1 MLFAENQDQA
11 GKVEPL
17 PLILGSLHSNV
28 ERSRKVRCSRTGLY
42 SQPLGGRGKKTA
54 TNRAAIRDKHNND
67 SSQKSRLETGSGSES
82 LPSKCE
88 ILHSAHE
95 LQLRIFSDFLSDPP
109 VMKLHK
115 SFFFYHIS
123 LFILSFCHH
132 HPEAL
137 TQHGF
142 LFKNKQ
148 TKTKKVRPGDIAKL
162 QNLLFQMT

>member
-115 SFFFYHIS
+115 SFFFIISVS
-123 LFILSFCHH
+123 LFYPSAIIILRPSHNMDSY
-132 HPEAL
+132 L
-137 TQHGF
+137 K
-142 LFKNKQ
+142 KNKQ
-148 TKTKKVRPGDIAKL
+148 KQRKSGLETQLNCKTCFSK
-162 QNLLFQMT
+162 